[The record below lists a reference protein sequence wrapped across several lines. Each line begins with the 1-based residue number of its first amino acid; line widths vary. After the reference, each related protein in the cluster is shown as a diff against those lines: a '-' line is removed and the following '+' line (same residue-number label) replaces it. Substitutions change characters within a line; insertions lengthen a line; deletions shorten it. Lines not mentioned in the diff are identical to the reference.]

1 MNLYSIPPLLT
12 LLCFIGLALLTV
24 LRGQRT
30 KTNLLFLV
38 ICILGSFLYID
49 ILFVFNAT
57 SAQTALT
64 FSRIDHFFVIY
75 LFPVYIHFFHT
86 YLNIKGRKWL
96 VGGGLMPTH
105 FS

>member
-30 KTNLLFLV
+30 KTNLLFLI

-49 ILFVFNAT
+49 ILFVFNAK
-57 SAQTALT
+57 SAKTALT
-64 FSRIDHFFVIY
+64 FSRFDHFFVIY
-75 LFPVYIHFFHT
+75 LFAQQSLCHRRIDANPVFFR
-86 YLNIKGRKWL
+86 IK
-96 VGGGLMPTH
+96 
-105 FS
+105 FI